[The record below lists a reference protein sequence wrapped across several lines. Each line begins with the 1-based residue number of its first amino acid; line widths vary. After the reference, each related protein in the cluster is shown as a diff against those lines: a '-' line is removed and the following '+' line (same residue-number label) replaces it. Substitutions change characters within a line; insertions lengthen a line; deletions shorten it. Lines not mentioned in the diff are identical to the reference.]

1 MCFSLSWL
9 EELLVWLVIVC
20 AIIGVVRLVVPWVAS
35 QLGVPIVT
43 QVLNIILW
51 AIVMIFVIYFCFALL
66 ACLGD
71 LRMPIMPHR

>member
-51 AIVMIFVIYFCFALL
+51 AIVMIFVIYFCFALIE
-66 ACLGD
+66 CLGGMGH
-71 LRMPIMPHR
+71 LSLMPR